1 MSNLIIKAMT
11 EVNLLKKF
19 QDKTNADDKSIG
31 FDYQYYYFLYQLL
44 GLEEGQKLG
53 IEVKDDV
60 HIDLN
65 DGSQVLMQLKH
76 SIQTN
81 ASGEVVNLTE
91 RDSDLWKTL
100 SNWVNIIND
109 PLDGRSKSKEQ
120 LAFIEQTSFILVSNK
135 ASNTTNKFFGKIKG
149 LEQKLISILEV
160 KQYLEDL
167 QSTTADEDIKK
178 YVESLKKQSQK
189 WLAMFFAK
197 LEFELDQDDLIKKIK
212 SRIKGKQVKESKIDD
227 VFNSIDSNLRQRN
240 YINTKSKIKNVISFE
255 DFYHDFHLYF
265 DKGRN
270 DKLPINKSPVHFDKP
285 IEEQVFIKQLIDI
298 LALEKTATAE
308 MLRLA
313 SYMLQINNHLLDW
326 LNRGLIVQEQIDEF
340 NNDCIARWR
349 NCHDEVHR
357 EIDLDLKMFGTAA
370 SEKDIVLAALKCVD
384 AVRKNEL
391 IFDETA
397 LDTELSNGQF
407 YLLSNEPLIGWRI
420 DWEEK
425 YKHDDPK

>member
-1 MSNLIIKAMT
+1 MNLSNLIKKALT
-11 EVNLLKKF
+11 EVVLLKSF
-19 QDKTNADDKSIG
+19 QDKTNAEDKSIG
-31 FDYQYYYFLYQLL
+31 FDYQYYYFLYLLL
-44 GLEEGQKLG
+44 GLEEGQKIG

-65 DGSQVLMQLKH
+65 DGSQVLLQLKH

-81 ASGEVVNLTE
+81 ASRKTVNLTE

-109 PLDGRSKSKEQ
+109 PLVGRSKRDER

-135 ASNTTNKFFGKIKG
+135 ASNESNKFLRKIKFFK
-149 LEQKLISILEV
+149 QKSINILEV
-160 KQYLEDL
+160 KEYLEDL
-167 QSTTADEDIKK
+167 QSTTADEEIKQ
-178 YVESLKKQSQK
+178 YVELLKKQTQK
-189 WLAMFFAK
+189 WLSKFLTK
-197 LEFELDQDDLIKKIK
+197 LEFELDQDDLILKIK
-212 SRIKGKQVKESKIDD
+212 SRIKGKQVKESKIED
-227 VFNSIDSNLRQRN
+227 VFNAVDSNLRQRN
-240 YINTKSKIKNVISFE
+240 YINTKSKVKNIISFE
-255 DFYHDFHLYF
+255 EFYHDYHLYF

-270 DKLPINKSPVHFDKP
+270 DKLPINKNPIHFDKP
-285 IEEQVFIKQLIDI
+285 IEQQVFIKQLIEI
-298 LALEKTATAE
+298 YALDKKATTE

-313 SYMLQINNHLLDW
+313 SSMLQINNHLKDW
-326 LNRGLIVQEQIDEF
+326 LNKGLIVQEQIDEF

-357 EIDLDLKMFGTAA
+357 EINLGLKMFGTTP
-370 SEKDIVLAALKCVD
+370 SEKDIVLAALKCLD

-391 IFDETA
+391 VFDETA

-425 YKHDDPK
+425 Y